1 VTTGASR
8 MHSLNPNLGHY
19 APGAERIRST
29 VMLLFGPTRSPL
41 GVRQLFLP
49 FAAVV
54 AILAIGVDV
63 AQWLRGAPLW
73 VDEEMIALNL
83 RDRTFSELSGPLWLG
98 QAAPLGWMFV
108 ERAAILTFGT
118 GELSLRLPPL
128 LFGIGTIAAAL
139 WAGARWLNPLSTMLL
154 VTLVSIGQWMSHYR
168 FEVKH
173 YSADAFFAFLL
184 PALAVWAAEVDEL
197 EQGRW
202 RWTRWWIVAA
212 LAQWLAYGALFVT
225 PACAL
230 LLAGLILRRH
240 GMRAAMHFSIAGVVW
255 LLSLGAHYALSLQ
268 YTHHSRYLRG
278 YWSGDVPPASM
289 SFLGILGWIA
299 ERLDELAS
307 NPGGT
312 TLALALWIAVA
323 AGFALG
329 HRRILAAMFALVPLS
344 AFVLAALRLVPLTDR
359 LALWIVPAL
368 YVGLAML
375 FDAGLRNLSSAW
387 TSRSLL
393 RVGIGVIA
401 LPAALY
407 VGADIV
413 AEGRRNLDVGTPG
426 DSNHAFDD
434 RTAVRWLMDR
444 RQPGDVIMTTRLGW
458 PAVRWYGGISVRRNA
473 GGTLPDG
480 SVMLEV
486 SHEGPESACRD
497 QLRAALDGRRRV
509 LVHLGFPDIPM
520 GFYELLLY
528 KLSAFGTVV
537 ESARFQA
544 VSRVA
549 VVELHVPSS
558 TLDPP
563 APGAENGAH
572 PPLDGC
578 IGVRTARRW

>member
-1 VTTGASR
+1 
-8 MHSLNPNLGHY
+8 
-19 APGAERIRST
+19 
-29 VMLLFGPTRSPL
+29 MLLLRPSRSPL
-41 GVRQLFLP
+41 VVRRLFLTC
-49 FAAVV
+49 AAVL

-83 RDRTFSELSGPLWLG
+83 RDRTFFELSGPLWLG
-98 QAAPLGWMFV
+98 QGAPFGWMFV
-108 ERAAILTFGT
+108 ERAALLTFGT

-128 LFGIGTIAAAL
+128 LFGIGTIAAAW

-154 VTLVSIGQWMSHYR
+154 VPLVSIGEWMSHNR

-173 YSADAFFAFLL
+173 YSADAFFALLL
-184 PALAVWAAEVDEL
+184 PALAVWAAEVGDV
-197 EQGRW
+197 EQARR
-202 RWTRWWIVAA
+202 RWTRWWIAAA
-212 LAQWLAYGALFVT
+212 LAQWLAYGALLVT

-240 GMRAAMHFSIAGVVW
+240 GMRAAIHFSIAGVVW

-268 YTHHSRYLRG
+268 HTHHSVHLRG
-278 YWSGDVPPASM
+278 YWSLDVPPASM
-289 SFLGILGWIA
+289 SVLGIPGWISQ
-299 ERLDELAS
+299 RLDELAS
-307 NPGGT
+307 NPGGA
-312 TLALALWIAVA
+312 TLALGLWIAVA
-323 AGFALG
+323 AGFALS

-387 TSRSLL
+387 TSRSLARL
-393 RVGIGVIA
+393 AIGIIA
-401 LPAALY
+401 LPAAVY
-407 VGADIV
+407 VGGDIV

-426 DSNHAFDD
+426 DSNHALDD
-434 RTAVRWLMDR
+434 RKAVRWLMDR

-458 PAVRWYGGISVRRNA
+458 PAVRWYGGISVRRNP

-480 SVMLEV
+480 SVMLDV
-486 SHEGPESACRD
+486 SLEGPESACRD
-497 QLRAALDGRRRV
+497 QLRAALEGRRRV
-509 LVHLGFPDIPM
+509 LVHVGFPDMPM
-520 GFYELLLY
+520 GFYELLLHE
-528 KLSAFGTVV
+528 LAAFGTVV
-537 ESARFQA
+537 ESARFSEL
-544 VSRVA
+544 SRVA
-549 VVELHVPSS
+549 IVELHAPSP

-563 APGAENGAH
+563 APSAANGAH
-572 PPLDGC
+572 VGLDGC